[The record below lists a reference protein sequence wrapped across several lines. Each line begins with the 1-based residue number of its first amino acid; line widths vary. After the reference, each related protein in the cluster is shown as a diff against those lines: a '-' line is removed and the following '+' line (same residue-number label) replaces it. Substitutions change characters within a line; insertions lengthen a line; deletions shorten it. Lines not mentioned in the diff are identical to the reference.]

1 MKTSILI
8 ALAAIGGL
16 IGAQSTRAQSGQEL
30 FQRALV
36 MERSNGEV
44 REAISLYERIAMEFT
59 SDRSLAAQ
67 ALIHLGLAH
76 ETLGSTEAQRAYQR
90 IVSDYPDQHE
100 QVVVAR
106 TRLAALTQPA
116 TVVEVSGTVVRQVWT
131 SPASDV
137 SPDGRY
143 VVFKDEGDLAVR
155 DLRTGE
161 HRRLADATGRLP
173 DNPVISPDGR
183 QLAYVSF
190 NREITELR
198 LRDLN
203 GSRPRVLV
211 SNPEVPRL
219 RPFAWSPDGKQILT
233 LFARKDGTNQI
244 VLVSAADGS
253 VQVLK
258 SLEWRWPYLM
268 NFSPD
273 GRYIAYD
280 SPTRRDFPERDIF
293 VLATDGSR
301 ESLLVA
307 HPADDVRPLW
317 TPDGN
322 AIVFASDRSGILDLW
337 LIPVAQGAAQGSPTL
352 IKENV
357 GNMYPLR
364 LTTDGN
370 YYYRIQTGRGGVSV
384 AALDSAT
391 GQPLEAPAL
400 VSDRFRDGS
409 MLPEW
414 SPDGQHLAYLS
425 RPGGP
430 GSREPYEFITIRS
443 LETGQERELTPELA
457 FLQDTRLRWS
467 PDGRSFLVSGADND
481 GHRGLYQINAQTG
494 DVTPIVVTSGDLP
507 PESRANRWHAA
518 WSLDGKAIF
527 YVYDE
532 DGQSCEIRIRDME
545 TGEERLLYRA
555 VWPDNMDSPV
565 VPVHLSNLELSP
577 DGRRL
582 AFGLSGD
589 SSPWGHYAAQ
599 GVLVMPA
606 SGGAAREL
614 LRLDQDTEGLLTF
627 SIAWT
632 RDGSHLLFAKRVA
645 QPTIPS
651 ELWRVSAAG
660 GEPESLGLAMW
671 GRGGVRAHPDG
682 QRITFIGV
690 PDRKHELWVMENFL
704 PQPSGRR

>member
-1 MKTSILI
+1 MKPPVTIMKRLTVIMIVGSLM
-8 ALAAIGGL
+8 ALASETAV
-16 IGAQSTRAQSGQEL
+16 AQNGYDL
-30 FQRALV
+30 FQQALV
-36 MERSNGEV
+36 KERADGDLQA
-44 REAISLYERIAMEFT
+44 AIEL
-59 SDRSLAAQ
+59 
-67 ALIHLGLAH
+67 
-76 ETLGSTEAQRAYQR
+76 YQR
-90 IVSDYPDQHE
+90 IVREHSGDRVLAAKALVQLGRAYESLGNREAQQAYERVLRDYTDQLD
-100 QVVVAR
+100 QVAVAR

-116 TVVEVSGTVVRQVWT
+116 TVVEASGVVIRQVWT
-131 SPASDV
+131 SPASAV

-143 VVFKDEGDLAVR
+143 LVFRDGEDLGVH
-155 DLRTGE
+155 DSRTGE
-161 HRRLADATGRLP
+161 DRRLAGTPGRLP
-173 DNPVISPDGR
+173 ESPVMSPDGR
-183 QLAYVSF
+183 QLAYVSHSS
-190 NREITELR
+190 EDAELR

-233 LFARKDGTNQI
+233 LFQRKDGTNQI

-268 NFSPD
+268 SFSPD

-280 SPTRRDFPERDIF
+280 SPTRRGFPERDIF

-307 HPADDVRPLW
+307 HSADDVRPLW

-322 AIVFASDRSGILDLW
+322 AIVFASDRSGTLDLW

-370 YYYRIQTGRGGVSV
+370 YYYRIRTGRGGVSV
-384 AALDSAT
+384 ATLDSAT

-400 VSDRFRDGS
+400 VSDRFRGGS

-414 SPDGQHLAYLS
+414 SPDGHHLAYLS

-467 PDGRSFLVSGADND
+467 PDGGSFLVSGEDND

-494 DVTPIVVTSGDLP
+494 DVTPIVVTSGEHP

-532 DGQSCEIRIRDME
+532 DGNSCEIRIRDME
-545 TGEERLLYRA
+545 TGEERLLYR
-555 VWPDNMDSPV
+555 PDS
-565 VPVHLSNLELSP
+565 PVHLSNLELSP

-582 AFGLSGD
+582 AFGSGFD
-589 SSPWGHYAAQ
+589 TPGPWYHFAAER
-599 GVLVMPA
+599 VLVMPA
-606 SGGAAREL
+606 SGGVAREVL
-614 LRLDQDTEGLLTF
+614 TLDQDTEGYETYSF
-627 SIAWT
+627 TWT
-632 RDGSHLLFAKRVA
+632 RDGSHLLFAKRVS

-651 ELWRVSAAG
+651 ELWRVSAEG
-660 GEPESLGLAMW
+660 GEPESLGLVMW

-690 PDRKHELWVMENFL
+690 PDRKQELWVMENFL
-704 PQPSGRR
+704 PQPSRAR

>member
-44 REAISLYERIAMEFT
+44 REAISLYERIAMEFA

-116 TVVEVSGTVVRQVWT
+116 TVVEASGTVVRQVWT

-268 NFSPD
+268 SFSPD

-384 AALDSAT
+384 GSSPELCVKVRGS
-391 GQPLEAPAL
+391 
-400 VSDRFRDGS
+400 SS
-409 MLPEW
+409 MLLL
-414 SPDGQHLAYLS
+414 GCL
-425 RPGGP
+425 
-430 GSREPYEFITIRS
+430 
-443 LETGQERELTPELA
+443 
-457 FLQDTRLRWS
+457 
-467 PDGRSFLVSGADND
+467 
-481 GHRGLYQINAQTG
+481 
-494 DVTPIVVTSGDLP
+494 GDLLRF
-507 PESRANRWHAA
+507 EKR
-518 WSLDGKAIF
+518 
-527 YVYDE
+527 
-532 DGQSCEIRIRDME
+532 EIQVA
-545 TGEERLLYRA
+545 TFA
-555 VWPDNMDSPV
+555 PD
-565 VPVHLSNLELSP
+565 
-577 DGRRL
+577 R
-582 AFGLSGD
+582 
-589 SSPWGHYAAQ
+589 SSP
-599 GVLVMPA
+599 
-606 SGGAAREL
+606 
-614 LRLDQDTEGLLTF
+614 
-627 SIAWT
+627 
-632 RDGSHLLFAKRVA
+632 
-645 QPTIPS
+645 
-651 ELWRVSAAG
+651 
-660 GEPESLGLAMW
+660 
-671 GRGGVRAHPDG
+671 
-682 QRITFIGV
+682 
-690 PDRKHELWVMENFL
+690 
-704 PQPSGRR
+704 